1 MANCCQLNYW
11 CFVESKGIPAKL
23 ADTRELIITDSNFG
37 DAQPLE
43 AVSKKNVIQIFNE
56 NKDSVLVITGF
67 IGSNAKHETTTL
79 GRNGSNYTASL
90 VANYIN
96 AEELQ
101 NFTHVDGIYT
111 ANRIGIRCQRLN
123 LSYNEANEMA
133 NFEQIFCMRKQLFQ
147 WKKHSASNFEHV
159 PITK

>member
-1 MANCCQLNYW
+1 
-11 CFVESKGIPAKL
+11 
-23 ADTRELIITDSNFG
+23 
-37 DAQPLE
+37 
-43 AVSKKNVIQIFNE
+43 
-56 NKDSVLVITGF
+56 
-67 IGSNAKHETTTL
+67 L

-111 ANRIGIRCQRLN
+111 ANQVVRCQKIES
-123 LSYNEANEMA
+123 LSHNEANEMA
-133 NFEQIFCMRKQLFQ
+133 NFEQIFCMRKQLFHY

-159 PITK
+159 QSRK